1 MSGGKWWIKRKY
13 SKDNQISFKINC
25 IRRINKTQVHDAH
38 YIDKVMPMYSLIEY
52 TDNYLKTSEILWYVY
67 WDEPLNV
74 NGAIVDFNEDDTAT
88 RLFNLKV
95 KLTGVTGND
104 GTRNIEIMVPF
115 KYLSNFWRIP

>member
-1 MSGGKWWIKRKY
+1 MA
-13 SKDNQISFKINC
+13 
-25 IRRINKTQVHDAH
+25 QVDDAH
-38 YIDKVMPMYSLIEY
+38 YIDKLMPMYSLIEC
-52 TDNYLKTSEILWYVY
+52 TDNYLKTFEILWYIY

-104 GTRNIEIMVPF
+104 GTRNVEIMVPL
-115 KYLSNFWRIP
+115 KYLSNFWRIL